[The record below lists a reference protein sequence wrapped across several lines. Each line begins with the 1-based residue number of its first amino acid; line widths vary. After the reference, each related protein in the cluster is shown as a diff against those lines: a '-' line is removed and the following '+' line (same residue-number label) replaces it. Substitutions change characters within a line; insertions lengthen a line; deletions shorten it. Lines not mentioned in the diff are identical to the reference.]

1 MSEKPN
7 ESKSLFTE
15 WLEKLQQESWQL
27 ELLISGFALF
37 GIYSSRVLIKDLSFY
52 IENNISG
59 ELNALA
65 FLILFIIKSGWIIF
79 FVNLIIHV
87 ILRGLWI
94 GAIGLRYVSQEIDY
108 DCLNYSEVFT
118 NYLKKKVGSYDDFI
132 EKLEKICSVIFAF
145 TFLLFALFV
154 SLVFFTIPIILV
166 RIVLETFLDSLE
178 LNMIVGFFAI
188 FYSGLGFLVFIDL
201 VTLGG
206 FKRIKDQS
214 ISKIYLYIYRFYSF
228 VTLSNFYRP
237 LLFNFID
244 NSYTKK
250 LFYLSI
256 PYIFFIISGNAFFE
270 NTFNPFMPDEK
281 TLRKGGL
288 ILEDGKYDDLRLT
301 KLQEYPNE
309 ERKMVK
315 THLPKISLEH
325 YHIKDKFS
333 SVFYRIDKDVI
344 DILEKSNKA
353 KPYKSRGLSFALFGN
368 DYENDKKYS
377 QIEKQ
382 KGDALAKL
390 YISRRTL
397 EKASKKNK
405 VDSINILIEKTAN
418 KYDALLSNNKKQK
431 AEKTL
436 NLIKE
441 QYELSIADQIVKY
454 ENCFFYY
461 HPHYN
466 EQGIKCIFATDSL
479 KSGSHL
485 VKIKFLEFDKMPD
498 NSFEL
503 SKDSIS
509 LPILKY

>member
-1 MSEKPN
+1 
-7 ESKSLFTE
+7 
-15 WLEKLQQESWQL
+15 
-27 ELLISGFALF
+27 
-37 GIYSSRVLIKDLSFY
+37 
-52 IENNISG
+52 
-59 ELNALA
+59 
-65 FLILFIIKSGWIIF
+65 
-79 FVNLIIHV
+79 
-87 ILRGLWI
+87 
-94 GAIGLRYVSQEIDY
+94 
-108 DCLNYSEVFT
+108 
-118 NYLKKKVGSYDDFI
+118 
-132 EKLEKICSVIFAF
+132 
-145 TFLLFALFV
+145 LLFALFV
-154 SLVFFTIPIILV
+154 SLVFFTIPIILF
-166 RIVLETFLDSLE
+166 RIVLEPFLDSLE

-228 VTLSNFYRP
+228 ITLSNFYRP

-256 PYIFFIISGNAFFE
+256 PYIFFIIIGHAFFE

-288 ILEDGKYDDLRLT
+288 ILEDGTYDDLRLT

-315 THLPKISLEH
+315 AHLPKISLEH

-368 DYENDKKYS
+368 SHENDKKYR

-382 KGDALAKL
+382 KGEALAKL

-405 VDSINILIEKTAN
+405 VDSINLLIEKTTN
-418 KYDALLSNNKKQK
+418 KYNTLLSNNKKQK
-431 AEKTL
+431 AEKIL

-441 QYELSIADQIVKY
+441 QYELSIADQILKY